1 MLNRLK
7 LENFKA
13 WREADLTFGKVTG
26 LFGTNSAGKSS
37 LLHLLLLLKQ
47 TRNATDR
54 SVVLDFGGPAGMVNL
69 GTFEDVVHQ
78 HDKTKAISWHIDW
91 TPPSRSRS
99 RDPWQ
104 PSANP
109 LLAGPNLQIRYAVGL
124 RNKRPWPRE
133 LAYRLAD
140 AEFRMQPKTTS
151 RQEFRLATDH
161 PGFSFVRN
169 PGRAWPLPQPAKA
182 YLFPSQARSYFQ
194 NADFLGDFE
203 LAYETLMD
211 SIYYLGPLREYP
223 RREYHWAGS
232 SPEDVGQRGERTVD
246 AILAASIS
254 GETWSLGYRRRRKSF
269 QEIIAHWL
277 YELGLIYDF
286 RVEEIAKGTN
296 LYRAM
301 VELSATGVTT
311 PLTDVGFGV
320 SQVLPVLV
328 LLYYV
333 PEGSTV
339 LMEQPEIHLHPAVQS
354 APGGRDAKRSRRE
367 KRTDCRRESQRTL
380 DATPATTRGRGA
392 SIFRR
397 REVVLCVGASR
408 QGRAFRSQPE
418 RMGRDREL
426 AREFLRRRNGRDR
439 GDLGSRPEEED
450 GAIRMT
456 VFVVDTN
463 VAIAANGRRTHADLR
478 CQRSCIATLKTV
490 VKEET
495 IAIDDAGL
503 IFQEYAKHL
512 RRSGQPGVG
521 DLFLKHVFD
530 HQYRLGR
537 VRRVALRRS
546 TDTRRGFRRAPR
558 EHLRSFGIASSWP
571 WLSSRGP
578 SS

>member
-26 LFGTNSAGKSS
+26 LFGANSAGKSS

-54 SVVLDFGGPAGMVNL
+54 SIVLDFGGPAGMVNL

-78 HDKTKAISWHIDW
+78 HDKTNAMSWHLDW
-91 TPPSRSRS
+91 TPPEALTIEN
-99 RDPWQ
+99 PWQ
-104 PSANP
+104 PSADP

-140 AEFRMQPKTTS
+140 AEFRMQPKAKS
-151 RQEFRLATDH
+151 GQEFRLATDH

-169 PGRAWPLPQPAKA
+169 PGRAWPLPQPVKA

-203 LAYETLMD
+203 LAYEKLMD

-246 AILAASIS
+246 AILAASS
-254 GETWSLGYRRRRKSF
+254 GGGTWSLGYRKRRKSF

-354 APGGRDAKRSRRE
+354 D
-367 KRTDCRRESQRTL
+367 
-380 DATPATTRGRGA
+380 
-392 SIFRR
+392 
-397 REVVLCVGASR
+397 
-408 QGRAFRSQPE
+408 
-418 RMGRDREL
+418 L
-426 AREFLRRRNGRDR
+426 ADVML
-439 GDLGSRPEEED
+439 
-450 GAIRMT
+450 
-456 VFVVDTN
+456 N
-463 VAIAANGRRTHADLR
+463 VAAVRNVQIVVESHSEHLMRRL
-478 CQRSCIATLKTV
+478 Q
-490 VKEET
+490 
-495 IAIDDAGL
+495 
-503 IFQEYAKHL
+503 
-512 RRSGQPGVG
+512 
-521 DLFLKHVFD
+521 
-530 HQYRLGR
+530 
-537 VRRVALRRS
+537 RRVAEERVSSEDVKLYFVSSNRGRAEL
-546 TDTRRGFRRAPR
+546 TDLQLNEWGEIENWP
-558 EHLRSFGIASSWP
+558 EHFFGDEMGEIAAISEASLVRKMESS
-571 WLSSRGP
+571 G
-578 SS
+578 